1 MTGFSMILPI
11 CYIINFILIIT
22 VVCFQRRD
30 PVVSMAWVLCF
41 ITFPGI
47 GLIIFVIFGLGLK
60 RHTKKQ
66 YLQKFELASKS
77 DVRLNK
83 QLRKVD
89 KFSGD
94 KKYAD
99 MYRYFSTIAKSPY
112 TEHNSVEI
120 FTDAKD
126 KYASVLKDIENAKKN
141 INLLYFIVRDDEISN
156 KIIDALI
163 KKANQGVEVRFL
175 YDRFGSLLTNPKIF
189 KKLKATKNAY
199 VAEFFPVKLFSSSKI
214 NHRNHRKII
223 VIDGKIAY
231 LGGMNIGDEY
241 MGLKKPSPWRDTHM
255 RIKGEAVFQVQKYFS
270 FDWEFSTG
278 ENLSHKVKEFFS
290 YRTDIEKKVPMQI
303 VASGPESE
311 EDEIKSG
318 MLKMINSAK
327 KYIYI
332 QTPYF
337 VPDSSVLTAIQLAA
351 KSGVDVRLMI
361 PGIPDKKYVYH
372 NTLSYV
378 GDVLPSGVRVYQY
391 PGFIHSKTIVCDD
404 DIVTIGTTNIDSRSF
419 TLHFEINA
427 FIYDEET
434 ALLNKNIFLKD
445 LSICKP
451 ITAELYEQRKK
462 NHPLSYMADGFFRLF
477 SPIM

>member
-99 MYRYFSTIAKSPY
+99 MYLYFSTIAKSPY

-175 YDRFGSLLTNPKIF
+175 YDGFGSLLTNPKIF

-255 RIKGEAVFQVQKYFS
+255 RIEGEAVFQVQKYFS

-290 YRTDIEKKVPMQI
+290 YKTDIEKKVPMQI

>member
-175 YDRFGSLLTNPKIF
+175 YDGFGSLLTNPKIF

-255 RIKGEAVFQVQKYFS
+255 RIEGEAVFQVQKYFS

>member
-1 MTGFSMILPI
+1 MNVIYPVLLI
-11 CYIINFILIIT
+11 CYLINFILIIT
-22 VVCFQRRD
+22 VVCFERRD
-30 PVVSMAWVLCF
+30 PVVSLAWVMCF
-41 ITFPGI
+41 ITLPGL

-66 YLQKFELASKS
+66 YLMKSEIASRT

-83 QLRKVD
+83 QLKQFAD
-89 KFSGD
+89 YNID

-99 MYRYFSTIAKSPY
+99 MYKYFSRTAKSPY
-112 TEHNSVEI
+112 TEKNKLEI
-120 FTDAKD
+120 FTSAKD
-126 KYASVLKDIENAKKN
+126 KYDSVLKDIENAKHN
-141 INLLYFIVRDDEISN
+141 INLLYFIIRDDMISN

-163 KKANQGVEVRFL
+163 KKANEGVEVRFL
-175 YDRFGSLLTNPKIF
+175 YDGFGSILTNPKIF
-189 KKLKATKNAY
+189 KRLKEAPNAY
-199 VAEFFPVKLFSSSKI
+199 VAEFFPVKLFSVSKI

-241 MGLKKPSPWRDTHM
+241 MGLKKPSPWRDTHI
-255 RIKGEAVFQVQKYFS
+255 RLEGEAVFQVQKYFS

-278 ENLSHKVKEFFS
+278 ENLSHRMKEFFS
-290 YRTDIEKKVPMQI
+290 YKTDVKETLPVQI

-311 EDEIKSG
+311 EDEIKTG
-318 MLKMINSAK
+318 MMKIINSAR

-337 VPDSSVLTAIQLAA
+337 VPDSAFLFAIKMAA
-351 KSGVDVRLMI
+351 KSGVDIRLMI
-361 PGIPDKKYVYH
+361 PGVPDKKYVYH

-378 GDVLPSGVRVYQY
+378 GDVLDSGVRVYSY

-404 DIVTIGTTNIDSRSF
+404 DISTIGTTNIDSRSF

-427 FIYDEET
+427 FIYDKAT
-434 ALLNKNIFLKD
+434 AMKNKNIFLND
-445 LSICKP
+445 LSLCSR
-451 ITAELYEQRKK
+451 ITPELYEERKK
-462 NHPLSYMADGFFRLF
+462 KHPLSYMADGFFRLF